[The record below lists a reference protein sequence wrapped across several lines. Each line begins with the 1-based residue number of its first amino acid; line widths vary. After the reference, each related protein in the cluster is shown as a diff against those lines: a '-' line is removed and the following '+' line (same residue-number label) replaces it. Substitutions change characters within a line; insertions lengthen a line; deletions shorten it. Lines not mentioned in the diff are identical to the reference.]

1 VASTEWL
8 DTKEDPV
15 IAKHNTS
22 FRHQGTQTG
31 KDGNVHLKVDH
42 NLGMASIIKGN
53 HSTSLSI
60 GNDPKG
66 LILRTSASIR
76 KAHTG
81 ETAMACSTLSG
92 KKGGD
97 RGNLRAWNKPKMEG
111 TTQTGTVLLRISCA
125 IRN

>member
-1 VASTEWL
+1 MASAEWL
-8 DTKEDPV
+8 DTKKDPV
-15 IAKHNTS
+15 ITKRNTS

-31 KDGNVHLKVDH
+31 KDGSVHIKVDH
-42 NLGMASIIKGN
+42 NLGMTSIIKGD

-60 GNDPKG
+60 GNGPKG
-66 LILRTSASIR
+66 LILRASTSIR

-92 KKGGD
+92 KKGRD

-111 TTQTGTVLLRISCA
+111 TAQAGTVLLRISCA
-125 IRN
+125 MRN